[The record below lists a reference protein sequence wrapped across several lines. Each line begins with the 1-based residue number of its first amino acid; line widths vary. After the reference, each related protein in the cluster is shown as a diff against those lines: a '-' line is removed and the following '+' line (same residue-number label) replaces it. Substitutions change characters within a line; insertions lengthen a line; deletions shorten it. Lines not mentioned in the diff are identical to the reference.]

1 MPKTP
6 EVRLAAPPYR
16 NTECTAYS
24 YCLSIAAIKD
34 LPRFS
39 CRKCTGPLSTEPFLE
54 PSEHPASTR
63 VGGAA
68 KPWARSPERIKELI
82 EVYQAVNGNRRA
94 VAAHFGISEN
104 AAGHAIFKHVPR
116 ELKKHAARPR
126 TPGIKSMGR
135 IARRAPTIMEVAS
148 I

>member
-1 MPKTP
+1 MAIKI
-6 EVRLAAPPYR
+6 PYR
-16 NTECTAYS
+16 ERDCIAYE
-24 YCLSIAAIKD
+24 YCLVMAAVKD
-34 LPRFS
+34 MDHVPCS
-39 CRKCTGPLSTEPFLE
+39 KCHGPIDTMPPPEPFLE

-82 EVYQAVNGNRRA
+82 DVYQAVNGNRKA

-116 ELKKHAARPR
+116 ELKKHASRPR

-135 IARRAPTIMEVAS
+135 IARREKYLIQNA
-148 I
+148 